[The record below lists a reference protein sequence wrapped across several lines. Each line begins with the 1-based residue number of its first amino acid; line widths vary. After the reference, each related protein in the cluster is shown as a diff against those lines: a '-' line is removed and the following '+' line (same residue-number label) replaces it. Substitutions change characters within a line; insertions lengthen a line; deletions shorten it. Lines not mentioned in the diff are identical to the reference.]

1 MATYSIKAIKY
12 CEQTVPGAQMYYMA
26 HFAEDMR
33 ADFYFWILRR
43 DDGKVAL
50 VDCGVRD
57 VDEFNTIVGGP
68 TSKYAF
74 RMNMAEQNIPLL
86 LRNEGIDPAQ
96 VEWLFLTHFHYDH
109 ASNVHLFPNARIV
122 VSRRGWINTLAPKY
136 PHMVPHPLFPHDSLA
151 YLAHQAWDRLIL
163 ADESDGEVAP
173 GISVFHVGGHTMC
186 CQAIKV
192 NTRQGTA
199 IFPSDTIFYYGNL
212 EQNHPIGLN
221 LNLIE
226 CYDCMA
232 RVRREAEVFIPAHDP
247 EVLIRYPDG
256 VIVP

>member
-1 MATYSIKAIKY
+1 M
-12 CEQTVPGAQMYYMA
+12 
-26 HFAEDMR
+26 
-33 ADFYFWILRR
+33 
-43 DDGKVAL
+43 

-74 RMNMAEQNIPLL
+74 RMNMAEHNIPLL
-86 LRNEGIDPAQ
+86 LRKEGIDPAQ

-109 ASNVHLFPNARIV
+109 ASNVHLFPNARIA

-136 PHMVPHPLFPHDSLA
+136 PRIVSHLLFPHDSLA
-151 YLAHQAWDRLIL
+151 HLANEAWDRLIL
-163 ADESDGEVAP
+163 ANESDGEIAP

-192 NTRQGTA
+192 KTWQGTA

-226 CYDCMA
+226 CHDCMA
-232 RVRREAEVFIPAHDP
+232 RVRREADVFIPAHGP
-247 EVLIRYPDG
+247 EVLRRYPDG

>member
-12 CEQTVPGAQMYYMA
+12 CEQTVPGAQMYYMS
-26 HFAEDMR
+26 HFDQEMC
-33 ADFYFWILRR
+33 ADFYFWLLRR

-50 VDCGVRD
+50 VDCGIRD
-57 VDEFNTIVGGP
+57 VDEFNTVV
-68 TSKYAF
+68 SARYAF
-74 RMNMAEQNIPLL
+74 RMNMQTHNIPLL
-86 LRNEGIDPAQ
+86 MKKEGVDPAD
-96 VEWLFLTHFHYDH
+96 VEWLFLTHLHYDH

-122 VSRRGWINTLAPKY
+122 VNRRGWIADLAPRY
-136 PHMVPHPLFPHDSLA
+136 PQLVPHPLFPHDSMA
-151 YLAHQAWDRLIL
+151 YLLNAARDRLVL
-163 ADESDGEVAP
+163 AEESDGEIAP
-173 GISVFHVGGHTMC
+173 GISVFYVGGHTMC

-192 NTRQGTA
+192 KTTRGTA

-232 RVRREAEVFIPAHDP
+232 RVRREADIVIPAHDP
-247 EVLIRYPDG
+247 QVLNRYPDG

>member
-1 MATYSIKAIKY
+1 
-12 CEQTVPGAQMYYMA
+12 
-26 HFAEDMR
+26 
-33 ADFYFWILRR
+33 
-43 DDGKVAL
+43 
-50 VDCGVRD
+50 
-57 VDEFNTIVGGP
+57 
-68 TSKYAF
+68 
-74 RMNMAEQNIPLL
+74 
-86 LRNEGIDPAQ
+86 
-96 VEWLFLTHFHYDH
+96 
-109 ASNVHLFPNARIV
+109 
-122 VSRRGWINTLAPKY
+122 
-136 PHMVPHPLFPHDSLA
+136 MVPHPLFPHDSLA

-192 NTRQGTA
+192 KTRQGTA

-232 RVRREAEVFIPAHDP
+232 RVRREADVFIPAHDP

>member
-12 CEQTVPGAQMYYMA
+12 CEQTVPGAQMFYMA
-26 HFAEDMR
+26 HFDKDMR
-33 ADFYFWILRR
+33 ADFYFWLLRR

-57 VDEFNTIVGGP
+57 VDEFNTVVGGP
-68 TSKYAF
+68 SSKYAF
-74 RMNMAEQNIPLL
+74 RMNMQTHNIPLL
-86 LRNEGIDPAQ
+86 LRREGVALED
-96 VEWLFLTHFHYDH
+96 VEWLFLTHLHYDH

-122 VSRRGWINTLAPKY
+122 VNRRGWIATLAPKY

-151 YLAHQAWDRLIL
+151 HLVHQANDRLIL
-163 ADESDGEVAP
+163 AAESDGEIAP
-173 GISVFHVGGHTMC
+173 GISVFYVGGHTQC

-192 NTRQGTA
+192 NTKQGVA
-199 IFPSDTIFYYGNL
+199 IFPSDTIFYYANL

-232 RVRREAEVFIPAHDP
+232 RVRREADIVIPAHDP
-247 EVLIRYPDG
+247 RVLEKFPDG
-256 VIVP
+256 VVVP